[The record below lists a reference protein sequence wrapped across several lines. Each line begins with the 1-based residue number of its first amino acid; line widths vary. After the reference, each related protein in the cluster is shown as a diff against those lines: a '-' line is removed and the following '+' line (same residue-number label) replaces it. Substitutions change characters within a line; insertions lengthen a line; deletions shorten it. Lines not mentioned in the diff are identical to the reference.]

1 VTSRHIRVVIVD
13 DSLVAREML
22 SQILSSDPE
31 IEVVGTASDGQA
43 GVEMVARLR
52 PDLVT
57 MDIHMPRMDGL
68 DAVENI
74 MAYTPT
80 PVLVVSSSVHGEGLG
95 GAFEALAAGAL
106 EVMKKPEPK
115 DWEDLERIGREIIR
129 KVKLLSRVKVI
140 THIRGRRRAGSD
152 GVAAALPWQ
161 PLASTAAISL
171 VAVGSSTGGPS
182 ALMML
187 LSALP
192 RDFPVPVLIAQHI
205 ADGFIPGLV
214 EWLDGGCT
222 IKVRQAGDGQPIEAG
237 TAYLAP
243 TGSNLEFDGHRTHF
257 STPQPGQLYI
267 PSADTLFGSVATS
280 LRGQAVGVILTGM
293 GADGAHG
300 LKAMHDV
307 GARTIGQDE
316 ATSTVYGMP
325 RAAAE
330 LGAVDLVLPIDKIGA
345 AVVEFVKGAQGA

>member
-1 VTSRHIRVVIVD
+1 VTTKNIRVVIVD

-31 IEVVGTASDGQA
+31 IEVVGTAGDGQA
-43 GVEMVARLR
+43 GVDMVAKLR

-68 DAVENI
+68 DAVESI

-140 THIRGRRRAGSD
+140 THIRGRKRAGSS
-152 GVAAALPWQ
+152 GVPVAPPATPPSSEAV
-161 PLASTAAISL
+161 ISL
-171 VAVGSSTGGPS
+171 VAIGSSTGGPS
-182 ALMML
+182 ALMTL

-192 RDFPVPVLIAQHI
+192 KGFPVPVLIAQHI

-222 IKVRQAGDGQPIEAG
+222 IKVLSAGDGQSIDAG

-257 STPQPGQLYI
+257 TAPKPGQLYI
-267 PSADTLFGSVATS
+267 PSADTLFGSVAKAI
-280 LRGQAVGVILTGM
+280 RGQAVGVILTGM
-293 GADGAHG
+293 GDDGARG
-300 LKAMHDV
+300 LKAMHDA
-307 GARTIGQDE
+307 GAKTIGQDE

-330 LGAVDLVLPIDKIGA
+330 LGAVDRALPIDRIGA
-345 AVVEFVKGAQGA
+345 AVVEYVAGA

>member
-1 VTSRHIRVVIVD
+1 VTPNRIRVVIVD

-31 IEVVGTASDGQA
+31 IEVVGTAGDGQA
-43 GVEMVARLR
+43 GVEMVAKLR

-95 GAFEALAAGAL
+95 GAFEALTAGAL

-140 THIRGRRRAGSD
+140 THIRGRKRMGTSTPAP
-152 GVAAALPWQ
+152 AAVSAP
-161 PLASTAAISL
+161 PSKAVISL
-171 VAVGSSTGGPS
+171 VAIGSSTGGPS
-182 ALMML
+182 ALMTL
-187 LSALP
+187 LSGLP
-192 RDFPVPVLIAQHI
+192 KAFPVPVLIAQHI

-214 EWLDGGCT
+214 EWLDGGCA
-222 IKVRQAGDGQPIEAG
+222 INVRAAVDGQSVEPG
-237 TAYLAP
+237 VAYLAP
-243 TGSNLEFDGHRTHF
+243 TGNNLEFDGHRTHF
-257 STPQPGQLYI
+257 TAPKPGQLYI
-267 PSADTLFGSVATS
+267 PSADTLFGSVAKS
-280 LRGQAVGVILTGM
+280 LRSQAVGVILTGM
-293 GADGAHG
+293 GNDGARG
-300 LKAMHDV
+300 LKSMHDA
-307 GARTIGQDE
+307 GAKTIGQDE

-330 LGAVDLVLPIDKIGA
+330 LGAVDRALPIDKIGA
-345 AVVEFVKGAQGA
+345 AVIEFVAGG

>member
-1 VTSRHIRVVIVD
+1 MTSSHIRVVIVD

-31 IEVVGTASDGQA
+31 IEVVGTAGDGQA

-68 DAVENI
+68 DAVEHI
-74 MAYTPT
+74 MAFTPT
-80 PVLVVSSSVHGEGLG
+80 PVLVVSSSVHGDGLG
-95 GAFEALAAGAL
+95 AAFEALAAGAL

-115 DWEDLERIGREIIR
+115 DWEDLERIGRKIIR

-140 THIRGRRRAGSD
+140 THIRGRKRAGSS
-152 GVAAALPWQ
+152 GVPAAPAGCGLAPKAL
-161 PLASTAAISL
+161 ISL
-171 VAVGSSTGGPS
+171 VAIGSSTGGPS

-192 RDFPVPVLIAQHI
+192 KDFPVPVLIAQHI

-214 EWLDGGCT
+214 EWLDGGCA
-222 IKVRQAGDGQPIEAG
+222 IDVREAGDGQAVQAG
-237 TAYLAP
+237 AAYLAP
-243 TGSNLEFDGHRTHF
+243 TGRNLEFDGHRTHF
-257 STPQPGQLYI
+257 TAPKPGQLYI
-267 PSADTLFGSVATS
+267 PSADTLFGSVAKA
-280 LRGQAVGVILTGM
+280 LRSQAVGVILTGM
-293 GADGAHG
+293 GNDGARG
-300 LKAMHDV
+300 LKAMHDA
-307 GARTIGQDE
+307 GAKTIGQDE

-330 LGAVDLVLPIDKIGA
+330 LGAVDQALPIDKIGA
-345 AVVEFVKGAQGA
+345 AVVEHVKGA

>member
-1 VTSRHIRVVIVD
+1 VTSNNIRVVIVD

-31 IEVVGTASDGQA
+31 IEVVGTAGDGQA

-106 EVMKKPEPK
+106 EVMKKPEPR

-140 THIRGRRRAGSD
+140 THIRGRNRAGTQAARQ
-152 GVAAALPWQ
+152 VASPHDVPPSRAR
-161 PLASTAAISL
+161 ISL
-171 VAVGSSTGGPS
+171 VAIGSSTGGPS
-182 ALMML
+182 ALMTL

-192 RDFPVPVLIAQHI
+192 KDFPVPLLIAQHI

-214 EWLDGGCT
+214 EWLDGGCS
-222 IKVRQAGDGQPIEAG
+222 IKVRAAGDGQSIDPGA
-237 TAYLAP
+237 AYLAP

-257 STPQPGQLYI
+257 TAPKAGQLYI
-267 PSADTLFGSVATS
+267 PSADTLFGSVAKA

-293 GADGAHG
+293 GNDGAKG
-300 LKAMHDV
+300 LKSMHDA
-307 GARTIGQDE
+307 GAKTIGQDE

-330 LGAVDLVLPIDKIGA
+330 LGAVDVALPIDKIGA
-345 AVVEFVKGAQGA
+345 AIVERVARA